1 MSLSEFHQIRKQKF
15 CEQYEGRGL
24 VLGLNNFVYT
34 EKPFAAL
41 THVNDNH
48 EIRFWYPTAN
58 SGNFDE
64 YLVPNDAFKWS
75 KAAVLDTPLKMD

>member
-1 MSLSEFHQIRKQKF
+1 M
-15 CEQYEGRGL
+15 
-24 VLGLNNFVYT
+24 LGLNNFVKYT

-64 YLVPNDAFKWS
+64 YLVPNDAFK
-75 KAAVLDTPLKMD
+75 